1 MPVGIQYYLKQIV
14 VGMAILVVGLCAAV
28 QPSKADVVASNFT
41 ASDAFI
47 QFYPVGGINSGVS
60 EAIGVSF
67 TVPSQNYT
75 FEDAQLVLLLNS
87 GQNTVGINLQ
97 TDNSGMPSGNI
108 LETIQL
114 NNALTVS
121 PGVITFT
128 SSSNPVLAALQTYW
142 LVAYFPSSLTNAG
155 WVANIE
161 GDNSSPAGNL
171 AFNVADSATGPW
183 STSVSG
189 LPRPAFEI
197 DGAPGGVVPPPPP
210 VVPEPASLV
219 LFGTGIAALGLLAF
233 WRSRRP
239 VGVN

>member
-1 MPVGIQYYLKQIV
+1 MPVIIQYYIKQIM
-14 VGMAILVVGLCAAV
+14 VGMAILAVGLCAAV
-28 QPSKADVVASNFT
+28 QPSKADIVASNFT
-41 ASDAFI
+41 ASDAFT

-60 EAIGVSF
+60 EALGVSF
-67 TVPSQNYT
+67 TVPNQNYT

-87 GQNTVGINLQ
+87 GQNTVAINLQ
-97 TDNSGMPSGNI
+97 TDSSGMPSGNI

-114 NNALTVS
+114 NNALTAS

-142 LVAYFPSSLTNAG
+142 LVAYFPSPLTNAG

-161 GDNSSPAGNL
+161 GDSSSPAGN
-171 AFNVADSATGPW
+171 FVFSTADSATGPW
-183 STSVSG
+183 LSAVSG

-197 DGAPGGVVPPPPP
+197 DGAPGGVVPPPP

-219 LFGTGIAALGLLAF
+219 LFGSGIAALGLLAF
-233 WRSRRP
+233 WKSRRP
-239 VGVN
+239 VGVS

>member
-1 MPVGIQYYLKQIV
+1 MPAGIHYLKQIV
-14 VGMAILVVGLCAAV
+14 ISVAILMVGLCATV
-28 QPSKADVVASNFT
+28 RLSKADVVASNFT
-41 ASDAFI
+41 ASDAFTA
-47 QFYPVGGINSGVS
+47 FYPVGGINSGVS

-67 TVPSQNYT
+67 AVPNQNYT

-87 GQNTVGINLQ
+87 GQNTVDINLQ
-97 TDNSGMPSGNI
+97 TDNSGMPSGNV
-108 LETIQL
+108 LETIEL

-128 SSSNPVLAALQTYW
+128 SSSNPVLDALQTYW
-142 LVAYFPSSLTNAG
+142 LVAYFPAPLTKAG

-171 AFNVADSATGPW
+171 AFNTADSATGPW
-183 STSVSG
+183 SSAVSG

-197 DGAPGGVVPPPPP
+197 DGSPGGVVPPPPP

-219 LFGTGIAALGLLAF
+219 LFGTGIAALGFLAF
-233 WRSRRP
+233 WKSRRDTAAS
-239 VGVN
+239 